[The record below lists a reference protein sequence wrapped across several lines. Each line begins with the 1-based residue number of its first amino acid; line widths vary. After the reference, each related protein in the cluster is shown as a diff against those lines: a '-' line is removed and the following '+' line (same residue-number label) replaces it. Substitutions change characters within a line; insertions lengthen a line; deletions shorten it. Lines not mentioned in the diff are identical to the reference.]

1 VENVTPSGISAL
13 TFMVTGNA
21 VGPYRGT
28 FTESGSFT
36 LGPAVTQPDGAIVL
50 PPLAFEATFA
60 IVSGTTTITGEKS
73 LSHRP

>member
-1 VENVTPSGISAL
+1 MPSARIGAL
-13 TFMVTGNA
+13 SPKA
-21 VGPYRGT
+21 VASR
-28 FTESGSFT
+28 SGRR
-36 LGPAVTQPDGAIVL
+36 QPDGAIVL